1 MILRGHLS
9 AAPPVSGGAVF
20 LCRIIRTGVE
30 RGLRSGAVYIIVLC
44 VWKNS
49 DVVGRMICWGVGR
62 RKKRK
67 QKIVN
72 FLPDGHK
79 KMASDPHRTATTI
92 VPLLRSHPG
101 GLDRSWSCG
110 TCRDKCTNIFH
121 HSSNIFCFLSQFAPF
136 FLRQSRTFGKGKTR
150 RKSL

>member
-1 MILRGHLS
+1 MIPRGTHRPLRPYRAERFFVWNYPRRGGKR
-9 AAPPVSGGAVF
+9 AAIRGCFCIVRFMEKKVLWGESLDGESG
-20 LCRIIRTGVE
+20 
-30 RGLRSGAVYIIVLC
+30 
-44 VWKNS
+44 W
-49 DVVGRMICWGVGR
+49 
-62 RKKRK
+62 RKKGS
-67 QKIVN
+67 VN

-79 KMASDPHRTATTI
+79 KMASDPHRTATTV

-121 HSSNIFCFLSQFAPF
+121 HSSNIFCFLSQFVPF
-136 FLRQSRTFGKGKTR
+136 FLRQSRTFGKRKTR

>member
-20 LCRIIRTGVE
+20 FVWNHPRRAGKRAAIR
-30 RGLRSGAVYIIVLC
+30 AVYTIVLC
-44 VWKNS
+44 VFWKNS
-49 DVVGRMICWGVGR
+49 DVVERMICRGGR
-62 RKKRK
+62 GKRK
-67 QKIVN
+67 QRIVN

-79 KMASDPHRTATTI
+79 KMASDPHRTATTV

-121 HSSNIFCFLSQFAPF
+121 HSSNIFCFLSQFVPF
-136 FLRQSRTFGKGKTR
+136 FLRQSRTFGKRKTR

>member
-9 AAPPVSGGAVF
+9 AAPPDTGGAVF
-20 LCRIIRTGVE
+20 LCGTIRAGAE
-30 RGLRSGAVYIIVLC
+30 RGLRSGAVFVLC
-44 VWKNS
+44 VFWKKKCYGAKALMGR
-49 DVVGRMICWGVGR
+49 VVGR
-62 RKKRK
+62 KKGS
-67 QKIVN
+67 VN

-79 KMASDPHRTATTI
+79 KMASDPHRTATTV

-121 HSSNIFCFLSQFAPF
+121 HSSNIFCFLSQFVPF
-136 FLRQSRTFGKGKTR
+136 FLRQSRTFGKRKTR